1 MNIARSGRSLAS
13 RIRACMPV
21 FLALLVS
28 DEALFIATLLA
39 YLLEVRERIDVIL
52 DVDDLLPLRL

>member
-1 MNIARSGRSLAS
+1 
-13 RIRACMPV
+13 MPV